1 MDLSGLNQ
9 FGSLTT
15 QSGKRL
21 TFEDFDLNKDG
32 KITDAE
38 FNRALSNWGLDSL
51 ELSSIDQNK
60 DNIITEEEFANF
72 ELEAEINQ
80 VLNDFI
86 NTTVSSDTD
95 LIGSNLKYGQ
105 QVTSELKAWVDEFKA
120 QYTGDSEQMI
130 ADLKAQLP
138 GKFNQIKAEILANT
152 PEKVQSRVINE
163 MIDHLITELSE
174 QSDTIDSVMSNEIIQ
189 TLGKKLETLSAKF
202 VASYTG
208 SNLEADLKEYLNE
221 ALNSSPSEK
230 MAEAIDKLNEGVH
243 SDTGYIDSF
252 EELPLYKEQVK
263 EFLMAAINSGL
274 TLRMNNVNIVSE
286 SSIDSLLAKYS
297 DGASLQKDLNE
308 LINSLSDTSL
318 KETIIND
325 ALESEALE
333 QEKAFQSLTGEDVKI
348 DTSTSGID
356 YSKIPGYYENS
367 TVTIKGQGVDGAKDE
382 AMNVLNGLKEQL
394 KKQLAETLEAKGIP
408 FEKIE
413 AIFEKVFTQ
422 SAQEAVNSCV
432 SGQKQIRFL
441 WITWRKSSSSFN
453 TKDLVDTF
461 LTKFNESLASTID
474 TMNETNTDLDIQ
486 NIDFTLAATDENG
499 NVDEVLDEMLTN
511 GGTKAINLYTDEPA
525 DKIAGTMIDRL
536 KGTLLAKSKA
546 MCEANGIEFDNDKF
560 DTIFENSKGYA
571 ISVTSEQFLWMS
583 YINPKECINTFLTSF
598 KSSYEAMIETEK
610 QKV

>member
-163 MIDHLITELSE
+163 MIDQLITELSE

-263 EFLMAAINSGL
+263 EFLMAAINNGL

-511 GGTKAINLYTDEPA
+511 GGTKAINLYIDEPA

-571 ISVTSEQFLWMS
+571 ISVTSAQFLWMT
-583 YINPKECINTFLTSF
+583 YLNPKECINTFLTSF

>member
-163 MIDHLITELSE
+163 MIDQLITELSE

-230 MAEAIDKLNEGVH
+230 MSDAIDKLNEGVH

-263 EFLMAAINSGL
+263 EFLMAAINNGL

-382 AMNVLNGLKEQL
+382 AMGVLNGLKEQL

-432 SGQKQIRFL
+432 SGQKEIRFL

-511 GGTKAINLYTDEPA
+511 GGTKATNLFKEEPA

-583 YINPKECINTFLTSF
+583 YFNPKECINTFLTSF

>member
-163 MIDHLITELSE
+163 MIDQLITELSE

-432 SGQKQIRFL
+432 SGQKEIRFL

-511 GGTKAINLYTDEPA
+511 GGTKAINLYTDGPA

-571 ISVTSEQFLWMS
+571 ISVTSAQFLWMS

>member
-163 MIDHLITELSE
+163 MIDQLITELSE

-382 AMNVLNGLKEQL
+382 AMGVLNGLKEQL

-432 SGQKQIRFL
+432 SGQKEIRFL

-571 ISVTSEQFLWMS
+571 ISVTSAQFLWMS

>member
-163 MIDHLITELSE
+163 MIDQLITELSE

-432 SGQKQIRFL
+432 SGQKEIRFL

-571 ISVTSEQFLWMS
+571 ISVTSAQFLWMS

>member
-163 MIDHLITELSE
+163 MIDQLITELSE

-230 MAEAIDKLNEGVH
+230 MSDAIDKLNEGVH

-263 EFLMAAINSGL
+263 EFLMAAINNGL

-382 AMNVLNGLKEQL
+382 AMGVLNGLKEQL

-432 SGQKQIRFL
+432 SGQKEIRFL

-511 GGTKAINLYTDEPA
+511 GGTKA
-525 DKIAGTMIDRL
+525 
-536 KGTLLAKSKA
+536 

-571 ISVTSEQFLWMS
+571 ISVTSAQFLWMT
-583 YINPKECINTFLTSF
+583 YLNPKECINTFLTSF
-598 KSSYEAMIETEK
+598 KASDVAMIETEK

>member
-152 PEKVQSRVINE
+152 PEKVQSRVINK
-163 MIDHLITELSE
+163 MIDQLITELSE

-432 SGQKQIRFL
+432 SGQKEIRFL

-571 ISVTSEQFLWMS
+571 ISVTSAQFLWMT
-583 YINPKECINTFLTSF
+583 YLNPKECINTFLTSF

>member
-163 MIDHLITELSE
+163 MIDQLITELSE

-230 MAEAIDKLNEGVH
+230 MSDAIDKLNEGVH

-263 EFLMAAINSGL
+263 EFLMAAINNGL

-382 AMNVLNGLKEQL
+382 AMGVLNGLKEQL

-432 SGQKQIRFL
+432 SGQKEIRFL

-511 GGTKAINLYTDEPA
+511 GGTKAINLYIDEPA

-571 ISVTSEQFLWMS
+571 ISVTSAQFLWMS

>member
-263 EFLMAAINSGL
+263 EFLMAAINNGL

-511 GGTKAINLYTDEPA
+511 GGTKAINLYIDEPA

-571 ISVTSEQFLWMS
+571 ISVTSAQFLWMT
-583 YINPKECINTFLTSF
+583 YLNPKECINTFLTSF

>member
-163 MIDHLITELSE
+163 MIDQLITELSE

-230 MAEAIDKLNEGVH
+230 MSDAIDKLNEGVH

-263 EFLMAAINSGL
+263 EFLMAAINNGL

-308 LINSLSDTSL
+308 LINSLSDISL

-382 AMNVLNGLKEQL
+382 AMGVLNGLKEQL

-432 SGQKQIRFL
+432 SGKKQIKFI
-441 WITWRKSSSSFN
+441 WVWRKSSSSFN

-461 LTKFNESLASTID
+461 LTKFNENLASTID

-511 GGTKAINLYTDEPA
+511 GGTKATNLFKEEPA

-583 YINPKECINTFLTSF
+583 YFNPKECINTFLTSF

>member
-163 MIDHLITELSE
+163 MIDQLITELSE

-263 EFLMAAINSGL
+263 EFLMAAINNGL

-511 GGTKAINLYTDEPA
+511 GGTKPINLYTDEPA

-546 MCEANGIEFDNDKF
+546 MCDANGIEFDNDKF